1 MDAAGTVWID
11 IPTRKVGSRIFA
23 RLSKAVK
30 SVKLWHGSLAGTQA
44 PSLNILLITDVD
56 PSHPGQGD
64 EWRAFGLW
72 KGLSQYGSVTIGHWG
87 GHQQGHRGPYRSWLH
102 MVKTLVS
109 NGPPFNTA
117 LYRDNFPPVPGRWDM
132 VVAFQLKMARWAL
145 AIPAPFHLLDLT
157 DSLGYLRNHLSERS
171 ISPITRLKLWGVAEE
186 EVRLGQEFDE
196 CWVAAQPDA
205 DWLRARGLESVVV
218 PNGVSEVRPLKPGDA
233 RHLLFV
239 GNLRYPPNR
248 HGLRHFIKTVWPGL
262 STRGYHLDVAG
273 RGSQGLAG
281 KGITGHGFVAD
292 LNPLYERCGI
302 VVSPILTGSG
312 TPTKVL
318 EALAHAR
325 PVVAWESGV
334 TGMTEAQREAIIMV
348 QSSDGW
354 VHTLENL
361 QSPSYRAEVGS
372 RGVKVVDVWGRPQA
386 VRLERLFGSRRIP

>member
-1 MDAAGTVWID
+1 MVAHSVTLTMSSYTARRDEA
-11 IPTRKVGSRIFA
+11 PTMRDDGRELIA
-23 RLSKAVK
+23 K
-30 SVKLWHGSLAGTQA
+30 SQRHIA
-44 PSLNILLITDVD
+44 LLTTVD
-56 PSHPGQGD
+56 PSLRSQGD

-72 KGLSQYGSVTIGHWG
+72 QGLSQNGSVTIVSWG
-87 GHQQGHRGPYRSWLH
+87 GRQNGRPVLSSAFSGLR
-102 MVKTLVS
+102 MVTRLL
-109 NGPPFNTA
+109 GRRPPFTTA
-117 LYRDNFPPVPGRWDM
+117 LYRDGFPFVPGRWDM

-145 AIPAPFHLLDLT
+145 AIPAPLHLLDLT

-171 ISPITRLKLWGVAEE
+171 ISPITRLKLWGVADE

-205 DWLRARGLESVVV
+205 DWLRARGLKSVVV
-218 PNGVSEVRPLKPGDA
+218 PNGVSEIRPLKPGDA

-248 HGLRHFIKTVWPGL
+248 HGLRHFIKTVWPRL
-262 STRGYHLDVAG
+262 FTRGYHLDIAG

-292 LNPLYERCGI
+292 LNPLYERCGV

-334 TGMTEAQREAIIMV
+334 TGMTEAQREVVIMV

-361 QSPSYRAEVGS
+361 QSPSYRADMGS

-386 VRLERLFGSRRIP
+386 ARLERLFDSRRTP